1 MCQGHEFKGTIMSN
15 LIDRLLVKNWG
26 VKTIPHSSNRLCI
39 SPSGTKLPDLSQI
52 NPNRFFPKF
61 YLMSCM
67 ASLMLVAC
75 SGEGTVIVD
84 DVRESKTFKYEPT
97 IKSLETAPIPNW
109 FHDAKFGIMIHWG
122 PYSVIGELEGGL
134 PADYAEHAAS
144 NIYRPELGDYQT
156 PWKEG
161 FGALPPKFGYKD
173 TLPLFTGEK
182 FDAERWVDMFEGAG
196 AKYVVPVAEHHDGFA
211 MWDSDLTTWDAKERG
226 PKIDIIGELAVQ
238 VKKRGLKFAP
248 SIHRERHTTYYA
260 EKKNVGGSPLPTIVQ
275 EIKAMPEAAS
285 LYGPFEL
292 NDAFM
297 EDFLARWEEIEDK
310 YQPDFFWL
318 DNFPGTYSDRDK
330 KFFAKHIRVLIANY
344 LNKAGNEWGKE
355 VYFNNKGGYL
365 IHPPHVGVREKDN
378 LELDDLSVKWQN
390 PATLGVSFGYQSMEE
405 TDPRWTK
412 PTRELIHL
420 LIETV
425 SHNGNL
431 LLNVGPRSDGTIAPL
446 HVSRLA
452 EIGSWLKAN
461 GEAVYGTRVWTTAGE
476 GRVRFTTKGDVLYA
490 HLLDWPEE
498 NHLTIES
505 VSSWNDEDIA
515 GVYTMA
521 GEALDW
527 SLTSAGLKVKL
538 PATPITDHTT
548 VLKIQ
553 ATSPLRELRSIS
565 VALDKEDLHKI
576 HIERVRSIT
585 Q

>member
-1 MCQGHEFKGTIMSN
+1 MDK
-15 LIDRLLVKNWG
+15 LIHLLISRSLRLKILA
-26 VKTIPHSSNRLCI
+26 SSFNGRRIL
-39 SPSGTKLPDLSQI
+39 PSGPVGQDLQRSKF
-52 NPNRFFPKF
+52 NRFSSKPF
-61 YLMSCM
+61 LVS
-67 ASLMLVAC
+67 SLAFFMLVAC
-75 SGEGTVIVD
+75 SEGGGSVVD
-84 DVRESKTFKYEPT
+84 DIRASEAVKYEPT

-122 PYSVIGELEGGL
+122 PYSVIGQLEGGL
-134 PADYAEHAAS
+134 PAYYAEHAAS

-161 FGALPPKFGYKD
+161 FGALPPEFGYKD
-173 TLPLFTGEK
+173 TIPLFTGEK
-182 FDAERWVDMFEGAG
+182 FDAERWMEMFEGAG

-226 PKIDIIGELAVQ
+226 PKVDIIGELAVQ
-238 VKKRGLKFAP
+238 AKDRGLKFAP

-260 EKKNVGGSPLPTIVQ
+260 KKKNFGGGPLPAIVQ
-275 EIKAMPEAAS
+275 EIEDMPEAAS

-292 NDAFM
+292 DEAFM

-330 KFFAKHIRVLIANY
+330 EFFAKHIRVLIANY

-431 LLNVGPRSDGTIAPL
+431 LLNVGPRPDGTIAPL
-446 HVSRLA
+446 HISRLA
-452 EIGSWLKAN
+452 AIGSWLDDN
-461 GEAVYGTRVWTTAGE
+461 GDAIYGTRAWATAGE
-476 GRVRFTTKGDVLYA
+476 GRVRFTTKDDVLYT
-490 HLLDWPEE
+490 HLLDWPDEPY
-498 NHLTIES
+498 LTIES
-505 VSSWNDEDIA
+505 VSSWNDEDVS

-521 GEALDW
+521 GEALEW
-527 SLTSAGLKVKL
+527 SLTSAGLKVRL
-538 PATPITDHTT
+538 PANPIADHAT

-553 ATSPLRELRSIS
+553 ATSPLSELRATS
-565 VALDKEDLHKI
+565 VALDKEDLHNT
-576 HIERVRSIT
+576 HVERVRSISK
-585 Q
+585 